1 MRCFL
6 RLLGEQGTRGPSGR
20 LAWLALACPGVL
32 GAPARTQ
39 AVAAFLLAGARGGSL
54 ASVRVGGQV
63 TVQKERPQGPCTSGV
78 AARWSVPFA
87 RRGGGGGFAIFDE
100 VLIFVKNLTN
110 YLFYHF
116 FGTIAELP
124 YRF

>member
-1 MRCFL
+1 MLPQAARRARDA
-6 RLLGEQGTRGPSGR
+6 RLQRP
-20 LAWLALACPGVL
+20 PGVA
-32 GAPARTQ
+32 GAGVPWCAGRGGTQQ

-116 FGTIAELP
+116 VGTIAELP

>member
-20 LAWLALACPGVL
+20 LAWLAPACPGVL
-32 GAPARTQ
+32 GAPARSQ

-63 TVQKERPQGPCTSGV
+63 TVQKERPQGHAR
-78 AARWSVPFA
+78 AAWRL
-87 RRGGGGGFAIFDE
+87 GGRCRTLVVGAAAVFAILNQ
-100 VLIFVKNLTN
+100 VLN
-110 YLFYHF
+110 YC
-116 FGTIAELP
+116 
-124 YRF
+124 

>member
-39 AVAAFLLAGARGGSL
+39 AVAAFLLAGAAWRQPRVGQSGGPGDRPEGAASGAMHERRGGSVVG
-54 ASVRVGGQV
+54 AVRSSWG
-63 TVQKERPQGPCTSGV
+63 
-78 AARWSVPFA
+78 
-87 RRGGGGGFAIFDE
+87 RRRFCNFLPGFE
-100 VLIFVKNLTN
+100 GLVLNFCKQSDK
-110 YLFYHF
+110 
-116 FGTIAELP
+116 LP
-124 YRF
+124 SF